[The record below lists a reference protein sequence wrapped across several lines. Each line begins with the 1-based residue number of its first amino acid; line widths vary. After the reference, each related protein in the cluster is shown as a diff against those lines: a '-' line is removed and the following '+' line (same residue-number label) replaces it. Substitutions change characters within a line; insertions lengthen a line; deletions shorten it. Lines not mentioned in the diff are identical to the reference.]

1 MSPGLR
7 SRPSLSVTMDV
18 VRPIVTGTPQPG
30 CVAGITVPAFVERW
44 NFGTHYRLDD
54 ARVPAFVERRSTR
67 RFARVAGITVP
78 AFVERRLQPIPRE
91 GASSARGVAG
101 ITVPAFV
108 ERQDAPRRTGRWTGP
123 EPPGVAGIT
132 VPAFVE
138 RRYPVP
144 PHGGPRLHDTRR
156 SVLVGARRIDSMT
169 TVPVTPE
176 GRGWRRNRRR

>member
-7 SRPSLSVTMDV
+7 SRPSLSD
-18 VRPIVTGTPQPG
+18 
-30 CVAGITVPAFVERW
+30 
-44 NFGTHYRLDD
+44 
-54 ARVPAFVERRSTR
+54 
-67 RFARVAGITVP
+67 
-78 AFVERRLQPIPRE
+78 
-91 GASSARGVAG
+91 
-101 ITVPAFV
+101 
-108 ERQDAPRRTGRWTGP
+108 RQDSGEHEGRRYR
-123 EPPGVAGIT
+123 VAGIT

-176 GRGWRRNRRR
+176 G